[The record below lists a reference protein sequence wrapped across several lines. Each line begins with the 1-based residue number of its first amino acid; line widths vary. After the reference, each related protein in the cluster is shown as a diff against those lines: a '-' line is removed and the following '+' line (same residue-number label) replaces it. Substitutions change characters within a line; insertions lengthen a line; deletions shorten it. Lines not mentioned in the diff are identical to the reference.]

1 MAGPA
6 PLLDICPLGV
16 FLRPFGKLDMMA
28 ELDVSWFVFPCAP
41 RVYAKS
47 SGESLRSRCHQR
59 AVASESSR
67 QRRRLRLSRVLA
79 SYYQTT

>member
-28 ELDVSWFVFPCAP
+28 ELAVSWFVFPCA
-41 RVYAKS
+41 
-47 SGESLRSRCHQR
+47 GQESMQKIAGSRC
-59 AVASESSR
+59 AVVATNALWRVSR
-67 QRRRLRLSRVLA
+67 QGREDD
-79 SYYQTT
+79 YDCHGY

>member
-28 ELDVSWFVFPCAP
+28 ELVAVSWFVFPCAGQA
-41 RVYAKS
+41 RVYAKT

-67 QRRRLRLSRVLA
+67 QRRRLTTTVTGI
-79 SYYQTT
+79 SYY